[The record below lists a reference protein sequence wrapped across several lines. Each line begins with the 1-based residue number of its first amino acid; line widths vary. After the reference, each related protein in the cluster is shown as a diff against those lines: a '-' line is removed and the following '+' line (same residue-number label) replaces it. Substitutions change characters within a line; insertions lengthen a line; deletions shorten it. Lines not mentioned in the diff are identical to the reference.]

1 MIVVTGGAGFIG
13 SALIWALNR
22 RGEDDILV
30 VDHLRH
36 TEKWKNLVG
45 LRFTDY
51 LDKSVFIDRL
61 CRGHFGDRIRAILH
75 MGACSATT
83 EKDADYLMENNY
95 RYTARIATWRES
107 HPACRLIYASSAA
120 TYGDGSGGYDDD
132 ETALDQLRPLNMYGY
147 SKHLFDL
154 LALRRGWLKDI
165 VGLKYFNVFGP
176 NEYHKGDMRSVINK
190 AYPQVRDHGVIRLFK
205 SHRPDYRDGEQLRD
219 FIYVKDAV
227 AMTLFFLEGP
237 GIGGI
242 FNIGTGR
249 ARTWNDVAAALFQA
263 AGQPLA
269 IEYIPM
275 PEDLQGKY
283 QYHTCADL
291 IKLRAAGWSQDCRDL
306 DAAVDDYVRHYLAPE
321 AYLSQDLTAPGQR
334 PG

>member
-1 MIVVTGGAGFIG
+1 MIVVTGGTGFIG

-61 CRGHFGDRIRAILH
+61 CRGQFGDRIRAILH

-120 TYGDGSGGYDDD
+120 TYGDGSGGYADD

-176 NEYHKGDMRSVINK
+176 NEYHKGDMRSVVNK

-227 AMTLFFLEGP
+227 AMTLFFLERS

-249 ARTWNDVAAALFQA
+249 ARSWNDVAAALFKA

-291 IKLRAAGWSQDCRDL
+291 TKLRAAGWSQVCRDL
-306 DAAVDDYVRHYLAPE
+306 DAAVDDYVRNYLAPE
-321 AYLSQDLTAPGQR
+321 AYLSQT
-334 PG
+334 